1 MTELSPA
8 ARDALFAQARLRCLK
23 EWESVNDPPCHPS
36 DKDWDGC
43 GTCADRVGLAAALRS
58 IEKSIGCSDEYGY
71 RYIDSNQLLA
81 IADQL
86 ASTTSEGD

>member
-8 ARDALFAQARLRCLK
+8 AKDALFAQARLRCLE

-43 GTCADRVGLAAALRS
+43 GTCADRIGLAAALRS
-58 IEKSIGCSDEYGY
+58 IEKSISYVDDYGD
-71 RYIDSNQLLA
+71 RCIDSNQLLA

-86 ASTTSEGD
+86 ASTTSGND